1 MYQLPHLS
9 FAIRGSW
16 KVWATFATKAPSV
29 EIEVR
34 RLWMLRLL
42 RLRSRRVVFIEV
54 EAVGK
59 RMSRSWR
66 GVVGGVVS
74 VENSFFFGL
83 FWV

>member
-66 GVVGGVVS
+66 GVVGGMFYVVL
-74 VENSFFFGL
+74 EFF
-83 FWV
+83 